1 MTKAAAPID
10 LLREL
15 RAGFEAEAIAFRG
28 VQEADVS
35 AGMRIKAQVA
45 GAKAFAAEQA
55 VKKIDATLR
64 DWA

>member
-1 MTKAAAPID
+1 MTKATAPID
-10 LLREL
+10 LLREFRVGFDSEARHYRD
-15 RAGFEAEAIAFRG
+15 RAAKTPDPVEE
-28 VQEADVS
+28 QLC
-35 AGMRIKAQVA
+35 

>member
-1 MTKAAAPID
+1 MCKATPPID

-15 RAGFEAEAIAFRG
+15 RAGFEHEAGRYRDDALNQCATEGERR
-28 VQEADVS
+28 VL
-35 AGMRIKAQVA
+35 